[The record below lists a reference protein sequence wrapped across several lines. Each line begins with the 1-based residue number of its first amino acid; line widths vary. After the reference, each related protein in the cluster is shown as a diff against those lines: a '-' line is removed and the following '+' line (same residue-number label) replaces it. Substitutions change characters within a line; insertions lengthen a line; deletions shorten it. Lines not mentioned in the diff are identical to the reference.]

1 MQGMTLLSGVLSTLV
16 SWKAC
21 SPPSPL
27 FSPPPPP
34 SFPPSQ
40 ASLFK
45 HAKRADMVQFAPTV
59 LRHLSSCGLADSD
72 NTLLRKLNVK
82 LAQVT
87 LTV

>member
-1 MQGMTLLSGVLSTLV
+1 MQEMTLLSGVLSTLV
-16 SWKAC
+16 SLKKY
-21 SPPSPL
+21 SPSSL
-27 FSPPPPP
+27 LSLLPP
-34 SFPPSQ
+34 SFPPQ

-59 LRHLSSCGLADSD
+59 LQHLSSCGLTDSD

-87 LTV
+87 LLA